1 MCGVAGYYGA
11 FPLKAQRVQ
20 ECLKLMHRRGPDHS
34 DFFQHTNAEGRHVY
48 LLSSRLS
55 ILDLEER
62 SNQPF
67 RLGSKVLIYNGE
79 LYNYLELKRKLTAQ
93 NKQFFTHSD
102 TEVLLRVLLDFGW
115 EGLDHCEGMWAF
127 ALYDEVDGS
136 LILSR
141 DRFGEKPLYIY
152 HDQTGL
158 YFGSEVKFVFCL
170 LGRRLDVNYDHLY
183 RYMIN
188 GYKSLY
194 KGNEAFF
201 HGLEE
206 LPRASVFQVDSFGGI
221 TKANYWNPSITQN
234 QTLTYQDVL
243 EGARETLIQSVR
255 LRLRS
260 DVPLAFCM
268 SGGIDSNALIHIA
281 KKELD
286 YDVHAFTVMSTDNRY
301 EEQDMIHCSISDLSV
316 PHISVPV
323 DHQEFLPKLRT
334 LIIQHDV
341 PVYTITYYAHWLL
354 MSSISEHGYRVSI
367 SGTGADELF
376 SGYYDHH
383 LAFLFDIQNNSSL
396 YRDYLLDWDYHVKPL
411 VRNPYLRDPELFV
424 QNADFRDHIYLNS
437 DEFAQHFYNNWKEPF
452 TETKYVEDLLRN
464 RMLNELFHE
473 AIPVILHEADLNAM
487 YFSIENRSPFLDR
500 ALFEFCNQIPTKFL
514 MRNGFQKA
522 VLRDSM
528 RGIVPSAILDNRRKV
543 GFNVS
548 ILSFLNVHDPDIK
561 SYLLDKSAIFDH
573 VRRDKIE
580 ALIQK
585 PELLNSESKFLFSF
599 LCSKMFLEEF
609 AH

>member
-1 MCGVAGYYGA
+1 MCGIAGYYGA
-11 FPLKAQRVQ
+11 FSIKAQRIQ
-20 ECLKLMHRRGPDHS
+20 RCLKLMNRRGPDHA
-34 DFFQHTNAEGRHVY
+34 DFFQHTNAKGRHVY

-55 ILDLEER
+55 VLDLEER

-67 RLGSKVLIYNGE
+67 RLGSKVLVYNGE
-79 LYNYLELKRKLTAQ
+79 LYNYLELKRKLTAK
-93 NKQFFTHSD
+93 NKQFVTQSD
-102 TEVLLRVLLDFGW
+102 TEVLLRVLLDLGW
-115 EGLDHCEGMWAF
+115 KGLDHCEGMWAF

-170 LGRRLDVNYDHLY
+170 LGRRLDINYDHLY

-206 LPRASVFQVDSFGGI
+206 LPHSSVFQVDSSGDI
-221 TKANYWNPSITQN
+221 TKTTYWQPVIEQD

-243 EGARETLIQSVR
+243 EGTREALIQSVR

-286 YDVHAFTVMSTDNRY
+286 YDVHAFTVIDTDNRY
-301 EEQDMIHCSISDLSV
+301 EEQDMINCSVADLSV
-316 PHISVPV
+316 PHISIPI
-323 DHQEFLPKLRT
+323 DQQEFLPKLKA
-334 LIIQHDV
+334 LIVQHDV

-383 LAFLFDIQNNSSL
+383 LAFLSDVQNNSPL
-396 YRDYLLDWDYHVKPL
+396 YQSYLRDWEHYVKPL

-424 QNADFRDHIYLNS
+424 RSPDFRDHIYLNS
-437 DEFAQHFYNNWKEPF
+437 DEFAQNFYNDWKEPF
-452 TETKYVEDLLRN
+452 TETKYVKDLLRN

-473 AIPVILHEADLNAM
+473 TIPTTLHEDDLNAM

-500 ALFEFCNQIPTKFL
+500 NLFEFCNRIPTKYL

-528 RGIVPSAILDNRRKV
+528 RGIVPPPILDNRRKV

-548 ILSFLNVHDPDIK
+548 ILSFLDVHNSDIK
-561 SYLLDKSAIFDH
+561 SYLLDKSSIFDH

-585 PELLNSESKFLFSF
+585 PELPNSESKFLFCF